1 MAATHLIQRM
11 FQYAVDV
18 AQLTQSL
25 PYSPVNKVYN
35 AQIIRCSSSVY
46 ANYRAAQRAK
56 SAADFIHK
64 LKIVEEECD
73 ETIGFLTLLKS
84 FNPTVEKRIDELI
97 QEGDELLRII
107 VASINSIRKRIAN
120 PNNQP

>member
-1 MAATHLIQRM
+1 MPATNLIQRM

-18 AQLTQSL
+18 AQLTQAL
-25 PYSPVNKVYN
+25 PYTAINKVYN
-35 AQIIRCSSSVY
+35 AQIIRCYSSVH

-56 SAADFIHK
+56 SSADFIHK

-84 FNPTVEKRIDELI
+84 FNPTMETRINELI
-97 QEGDELLRII
+97 KEGDELLSII
-107 VASINSIRKRIAN
+107 IASINSMRKKISNQNN
-120 PNNQP
+120 PT

>member
-1 MAATHLIQRM
+1 MPATNLIQRM

-18 AQLTQSL
+18 AQLTQAL
-25 PYSPVNKVYN
+25 PYTAINKVYN

-56 SAADFIHK
+56 SSADFIHK

-84 FNPTVEKRIDELI
+84 FNPTMGTRINELI
-97 QEGDELLRII
+97 KEGDELLSII
-107 VASINSIRKRIAN
+107 VASINSMRKKISNQNN
-120 PNNQP
+120 PT